1 MLDKLLFIINNKLD
15 YLFLIKLIVKNYF
28 MDKLK
33 AFPKRILNKLKNVYS
48 SILFDLK
55 VKQNDTE

>member
-1 MLDKLLFIINNKLD
+1 
-15 YLFLIKLIVKNYF
+15 